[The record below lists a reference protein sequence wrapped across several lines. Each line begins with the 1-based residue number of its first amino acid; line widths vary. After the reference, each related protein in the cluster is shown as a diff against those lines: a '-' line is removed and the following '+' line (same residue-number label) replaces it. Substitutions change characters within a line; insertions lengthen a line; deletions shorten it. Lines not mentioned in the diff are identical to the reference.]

1 MTDTTGQ
8 PLESLEGG
16 TGFGADMERLEA
28 IVARLEGD
36 ESLGLEEAMAL
47 YQQGVALAGA
57 CRQRLA
63 GAQLTLTEL
72 PVRPLEEVP
81 PEDAAPED
89 APPEDGPDG
98 PEAGR

>member
-1 MTDTTGQ
+1 MTDSS
-8 PLESLEGG
+8 E
-16 TGFGADMERLEA
+16 GFGADMERLEA

-36 ESLGLEEAMAL
+36 ESLSLEEALDL

-72 PVRPLEEVP
+72 PVRPLDEAPPDDTP
-81 PEDAAPED
+81 PEGDPDGAPS
-89 APPEDGPDG
+89 G

>member
-1 MTDTTGQ
+1 MMG
-8 PLESLEGG
+8 SEGTKPG
-16 TGFGADMERLEA
+16 DGFGADMERLEA

-36 ESLGLEEAMAL
+36 ESLSLEDALDL

-57 CRQRLA
+57 CRQRLT

-72 PVRPLEEVP
+72 PVRPLDETSQ
-81 PEDAAPED
+81 DD
-89 APPEDGPDG
+89 APPEGDSDGAPSG

>member
-1 MTDTTGQ
+1 MTTPTD
-8 PLESLEGG
+8 
-16 TGFGADMERLEA
+16 GFGADMERLEA

-36 ESLGLEEAMAL
+36 ESLSLEDALDL

-57 CRQRLA
+57 CRQRLT

-72 PVRPLEEVP
+72 PVRPLDEAP
-81 PEDAAPED
+81 PDDASQDDAPDD
-89 APPEDGPDG
+89 APPGGDPDGAPSG